1 RQHLKRSS
9 TRSSNNLVPEERV
22 MEMQNAPE
30 GGNVD
35 DKLIL
40 RIAQLTRML
49 RDSMRELGLD
59 QAVKEAAY
67 AIPDARDRLHY
78 VARMTEQAANRVL
91 NAAEQLQPVQDELQ
105 NRAVTLDKRWQAW
118 FDHPVEL
125 SEARGLVGDTR
136 AMIKGSPETTKA
148 PQDALL
154 DIIMA
159 QDFQDLTGQV
169 IMKML
174 GVVTAIE
181 TELVQVLIDSVPL
194 ERREEANSLLNGPE
208 VNPAGKSD
216 VVTSQD
222 QVDDLL
228 DSLGF

>member
-1 RQHLKRSS
+1 MKLADSPMAHDALEQ
-9 TRSSNNLVPEERV
+9 P
-22 MEMQNAPE
+22 
-30 GGNVD
+30 VD
-35 DKLIL
+35 VIS

-59 QAVKEAAY
+59 QAIKEAAH

-78 VARMTEQAANRVL
+78 VAHMTEQAANRVL
-91 NAAEQLQPVQDELQ
+91 NAAEEVQPLQETMQRDA
-105 NRAVTLDKRWQAW
+105 RDLDARWQRW

-125 SEARGLVGDTR
+125 DQARELVADTR
-136 AMIKGSPETTKA
+136 SLLQDIPEKA
-148 PQDALL
+148 QASQDKLME
-154 DIIMA
+154 IIMA

-181 TELVQVLIDSVPL
+181 TELVQVLVDSVPQ
-194 ERREEANSLLNGPE
+194 ERREEAASLLNGPE
-208 VNPAGKSD
+208 VNPTGKVD

-228 DSLGF
+228 SSLGF

>member
-1 RQHLKRSS
+1 MEELQHS
-9 TRSSNNLVPEERV
+9 
-22 MEMQNAPE
+22 Q
-30 GGNVD
+30 GGNID
-35 DKLIL
+35 DNLIL

-49 RDSMRELGLD
+49 RESMRELGLD
-59 QAVKEAAY
+59 QAVKDAAH

-91 NAAEQLQPVQDELQ
+91 NAAESLQPTQDELQ
-105 NRAVTLDKRWQAW
+105 NRAVALDQRWQAW
-118 FDHPVEL
+118 FDQPVEL
-125 SEARGLVGDTR
+125 SQARELVDDTR
-136 AMIKGSPETTKA
+136 AMLKYIPEATKTT
-148 PQDALL
+148 QDVLL

-174 GVVTAIE
+174 NVVTAIE
-181 TELVQVLIDSVPL
+181 TELVQVLVDSVPH
-194 ERREEANSLLNGPE
+194 ERREEANTLLNGPA
-208 VNPAGKSD
+208 VNPGKPD
-216 VVTSQD
+216 IVTSQD

>member
-1 RQHLKRSS
+1 MDTLNTPGDNSIDD
-9 TRSSNNLVPEERV
+9 NL
-22 MEMQNAPE
+22 
-30 GGNVD
+30 
-35 DKLIL
+35 IH

-59 QAVKEAAY
+59 QAVKEAAH

-91 NAAEQLQPVQDELQ
+91 NIAENLQPVQEALQ
-105 NRAVTLDKRWQAW
+105 NRAVALDERWQAW

-125 SEARGLVGDTR
+125 EEARELVDDTR
-136 AMIKGSPETTKA
+136 AMIKEI
-148 PQDALL
+148 PQNAKRTQEALL

-174 GVVTAIE
+174 HVVTAIE
-181 TELVQVLIDSVPL
+181 TELVQVLIDSVPQ
-194 ERREEANSLLNGPE
+194 ERREEAQSLLNGPA
-208 VNPAGKSD
+208 VDQTKPD
-216 VVTSQD
+216 IVTSQD

>member
-1 RQHLKRSS
+1 MDMSDNSQASLDE
-9 TRSSNNLVPEERV
+9 NL
-22 MEMQNAPE
+22 
-30 GGNVD
+30 
-35 DKLIL
+35 IH

-91 NAAEQLQPVQDELQ
+91 NAAEGLQPVQEDLQ
-105 NRAVTLDKRWQAW
+105 ARAGALDARWQKW
-118 FDHPVEL
+118 FEQPAEL
-125 SEARGLVGDTR
+125 PEARELVDDTR
-136 AMIKGSPETTKA
+136 ALLQDIPEKTKQT
-148 PQDALL
+148 QDALL

-174 GVVTAIE
+174 HVVTAIE
-181 TELVQVLIDSVPL
+181 TELVQVLIDSVPQ
-194 ERREEANSLLNGPE
+194 ERREEAQSLLNGPA
-208 VNPAGKSD
+208 VNTAKPD
-216 VVTSQD
+216 IVTSQD

>member
-1 RQHLKRSS
+1 
-9 TRSSNNLVPEERV
+9 
-22 MEMQNAPE
+22 MDFQNTPD
-30 GGNVD
+30 GGNID
-35 DKLIL
+35 ETLIH

-91 NAAEQLQPVQDELQ
+91 NAAEALQPVQEDLQQQAVALDE
-105 NRAVTLDKRWQAW
+105 RWQAW
-118 FDHPVEL
+118 FDAPVEL
-125 SEARGLVGDTR
+125 DQARQLVDDTR
-136 AMIKGSPETTKA
+136 SMIKGIPEKTKLT
-148 PQDALL
+148 QDALL

-174 GVVTAIE
+174 HVVTAIE
-181 TELVQVLIDSVPL
+181 TELVQVLIDSVPQ
-194 ERREEANSLLNGPE
+194 ERREEANSLLNGPAVDE
-208 VNPAGKSD
+208 SKPD
-216 VVTSQD
+216 IVTSQD

>member
-1 RQHLKRSS
+1 MDMADQPHGD
-9 TRSSNNLVPEERV
+9 NI
-22 MEMQNAPE
+22 
-30 GGNVD
+30 D

-59 QAVKEAAY
+59 QAVKEAAH

-91 NAAEQLQPVQDELQ
+91 NAAEQLQPVQDDLQ
-105 NRAVTLDKRWQAW
+105 ARAVALDARWDEW

-125 SEARGLVGDTR
+125 DDARALVDDTR
-136 AMIKGSPETTKA
+136 SLLKSIPEVTKA
-148 PQDALL
+148 TQDSLL

-174 GVVTAIE
+174 HVVTAIE
-181 TELVQVLIDSVPL
+181 TELVQVLIDSVPS

-208 VNPAGKSD
+208 VSSTGKAD

>member
-1 RQHLKRSS
+1 MDIADNPQGDHVDE
-9 TRSSNNLVPEERV
+9 NLI
-22 MEMQNAPE
+22 Q
-30 GGNVD
+30 
-35 DKLIL
+35 

-91 NAAEQLQPVQDELQ
+91 NAAEQIQPLQDKLHRQATE
-105 NRAVTLDKRWQAW
+105 LDKRWDAW

-125 SEARGLVGDTR
+125 DEARELVDDTR
-136 AMIKGSPETTKA
+136 ALLKTLPADSKTT
-148 PQDALL
+148 QDALL

-174 GVVTAIE
+174 HVVTAIE
-181 TELVQVLIDSVPL
+181 TELVQVLIDSVPA
-194 ERREEANSLLNGPE
+194 ERREEAQSLLNGPE
-208 VNPAGKSD
+208 VNPVGKSD